1 MVDHVLVIWKAL
13 VSTPSTKIK
22 SKSFVLL
29 SKKKILLLSVKTLVV
44 PSDSCVTLFFLS
56 VYLSTS
62 PLPPPFDCCKPDTMV
77 SAKRVSIPMRFY
89 RLVGD

>member
-44 PSDSCVTLFFLS
+44 PSDPCVTLSFLS

-62 PLPPPFDCCKPDTMV
+62 PLPPF
-77 SAKRVSIPMRFY
+77 
-89 RLVGD
+89 